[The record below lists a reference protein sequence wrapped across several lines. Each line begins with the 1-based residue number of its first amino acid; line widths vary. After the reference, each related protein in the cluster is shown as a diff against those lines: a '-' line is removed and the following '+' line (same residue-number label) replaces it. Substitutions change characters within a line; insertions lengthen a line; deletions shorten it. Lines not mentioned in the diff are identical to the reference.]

1 MNFKWRPRHLVR
13 LFFLHTRYLH
23 CLIYIEKSKS
33 ESVFLVNQIVLY
45 LITHWFTQYRYICY
59 WFVNVLPNPQIQQR
73 SMAER
78 NRMFIKFNFVNVY
91 RFCSKQT
98 RSWFIKPYSK
108 KVRPIVWFFIHKR
121 TPPPP
126 SFRPLTVDNHMSQKK
141 LITSSGSVQSKPIMI
156 YVWMLIYLLSFYIYL
171 QSKVPVFVLC

>member
-121 TPPPP
+121 TPPPLFP
-126 SFRPLTVDNHMSQKK
+126 TPYCGQ
-141 LITSSGSVQSKPIMI
+141 P
-156 YVWMLIYLLSFYIYL
+156 YVTEEIDHFLWVGTIKAQNDLCMNVNIPF
-171 QSKVPVFVLC
+171 VFLHLPTE

>member
-59 WFVNVLPNPQIQQR
+59 WFVNMCCQIPK
-73 SMAER
+73 SSKGLTKAEQ
-78 NRMFIKFNFVNVY
+78 NRMFIKFNFLNVY

-98 RSWFIKPYSK
+98 RSWFIKPHSNGLVFY
-108 KVRPIVWFFIHKR
+108 
-121 TPPPP
+121 TQETPPP

-171 QSKVPVFVLC
+171 QSKVLVFVLC

>member
-45 LITHWFTQYRYICY
+45 LITHWFTQYRYIIGSWIC
-59 WFVNVLPNPQIQQR
+59 VAKSPNP
-73 SMAER
+73 AKVYGGR
-78 NRMFIKFNFVNVY
+78 NRMFIKFNFLNVY

-98 RSWFIKPYSK
+98 RFWFIKPYSK
-108 KVRPIVWFFIHKR
+108 KVRPMVWFFIHKR

-126 SFRPLTVDNHMSQKK
+126 LSDPLLWTTICHRRNWS
-141 LITSSGSVQSKPIMI
+141 LPLGRYNQSP
-156 YVWMLIYLLSFYIYL
+156 
-171 QSKVPVFVLC
+171 

>member
-78 NRMFIKFNFVNVY
+78 NRMFIKFNFLNVY

-108 KVRPIVWFFIHKR
+108 KVRPMVWFFIHKR
-121 TPPPP
+121 TPPPL
-126 SFRPLTVDNHMSQKK
+126 SDPLLWTTICHRRNWS
-141 LITSSGSVQSKPIMI
+141 LPLGRYNQSPEWFM
-156 YVWMLIYLLSFYIYL
+156 YE
-171 QSKVPVFVLC
+171 C

>member
-78 NRMFIKFNFVNVY
+78 NRMFIKFNFLNVY

-98 RSWFIKPYSK
+98 RSWFIKK
-108 KVRPIVWFFIHKR
+108 WDQWFGFLYTR
-121 TPPPP
+121 EPP

-156 YVWMLIYLLSFYIYL
+156 YVWMLIYLFTFTYRV
-171 QSKVPVFVLC
+171 KC

>member
-78 NRMFIKFNFVNVY
+78 NRMFIKFNFLNVY

-98 RSWFIKPYSK
+98 RSWFIKK
-108 KVRPIVWFFIHKR
+108 WDQWFGFLYTR
-121 TPPPP
+121 EPPPL
-126 SFRPLTVDNHMSQKK
+126 SDPLLWTTICHRRNWS
-141 LITSSGSVQSKPIMI
+141 LPLGRYNQSP
-156 YVWMLIYLLSFYIYL
+156 
-171 QSKVPVFVLC
+171 